1 MLPIPGTSSI
11 AHLEE
16 NLAAASIH
24 LTSDEFRTLDAK
36 YHSQPLQK
44 AVIDDNEPIRQPLR
58 HHELGQILRVA
69 LHPWAAGQLAAA
81 LLSPW
86 LVYETPGCNLEL
98 ISQAA
103 LPTVPGPLRAAS

>member
-36 YHSQPLQK
+36 YRSQPLQT

-58 HHELGQILRVA
+58 HHELGQVLRVA

-81 LLSPW
+81 LLSLW
-86 LVYETPGCNLEL
+86 LAYETHGCNLEL
-98 ISQAA
+98 LS
-103 LPTVPGPLRAAS
+103 